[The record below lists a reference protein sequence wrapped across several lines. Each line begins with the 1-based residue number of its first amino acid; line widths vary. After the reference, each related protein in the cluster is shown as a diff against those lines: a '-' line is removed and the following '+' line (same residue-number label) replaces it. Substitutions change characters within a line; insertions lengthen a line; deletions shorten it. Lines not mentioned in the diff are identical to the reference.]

1 MIRYRIIQKDIVCD
15 GMMKNDAL
23 EALQQFQSAH
33 PDLKYDIEEYTYV
46 PPEGRG
52 LGRDPELH

>member
-1 MIRYRIIQKDIVCD
+1 MRWYDE
-15 GMMKNDAL
+15 NDAL

-52 LGRDPELH
+52 VGRDPELH